1 MPFAAGRAKTGGRK
15 KGARN
20 KRTAVAAAAAA
31 QSQSYPDA
39 LAYLAKVVATA
50 NDPTITAELRVRAA
64 AVLAQYQ
71 YPRPVP
77 LRQATGT
84 PVDFP
89 PPKSAHEARDIIAE
103 LASKMAREEIDRDY
117 ASDVIASL
125 KAYLDARAAD
135 LEAAVERHRA
145 EEAGG
150 DL

>member
-1 MPFAAGRAKTGGRK
+1 MSFARGQPRPANAGRK

-20 KRTAVAAAAAA
+20 KRTIAAAAAA
-31 QSQSYPDA
+31 APPPFNA
-39 LAYLAKVVATA
+39 LAFLAKVAATA
-50 NDPTITAELRVRAA
+50 NDPTVSWELRVRAA
-64 AVLAQYQ
+64 GILAQYQ
-71 YPRPVP
+71 APRPFP
-77 LRQATGT
+77 LRQATGA

-89 PPKSAHEARDIIAE
+89 PPKSAQEARDMIAE

-117 ASDVIASL
+117 ASDVISSL

-150 DL
+150 DS